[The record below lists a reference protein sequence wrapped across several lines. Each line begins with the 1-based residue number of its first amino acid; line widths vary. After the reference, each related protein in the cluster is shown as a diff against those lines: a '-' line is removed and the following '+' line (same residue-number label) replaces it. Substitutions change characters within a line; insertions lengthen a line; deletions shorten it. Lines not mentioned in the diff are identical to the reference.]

1 MLTIIGLIVL
11 GLIIFVGAGI
21 FGWILELLGYVFEF
35 LWEGFIKSLGCLF
48 WVFIIFCIL
57 VVLCC

>member
-1 MLTIIGLIVL
+1 MLTIIGFIIL

-21 FGWILELLGYVFEF
+21 FGWILELFGYVFEF
-35 LWEGFIKSLGCLF
+35 LLAGFIKSLGCLF
-48 WVFIIFCIL
+48 WIFIIFCIL

>member
-1 MLTIIGLIVL
+1 MLTIIGFIVL